1 MSLPSSSP
9 STAPSAPNRW
19 LETVRDALLVS
30 GRWFAVLSLFAVS
43 LNKPATNI
51 LLALSLACALLG
63 SHTRERWC
71 ASARHPVVIGAL
83 VWWGMTVLSGVHA
96 WAAGH
101 GSSLSGSSVWAL
113 WYPLVLGALL
123 TDSAWRRRGLIAF
136 AAAVGGVLLIS
147 CGQFVGIFP
156 QREVAAVMP
165 SMRNTVFKEYTQQGL
180 TFLMLA
186 SMAVAVALVAHR
198 PKQRMLAC
206 ALALLT
212 LVNVVFILKSRTTY
226 ITLVPLIV
234 YWAWRLFGRRGAGWR
249 AVAATGLLLVAIAA
263 LSWAVQPVRERLLQS
278 VTQEITRYAA
288 QREPTS
294 MGIRLELWRRT
305 LPLIQEAPVF
315 GHGLGQWPPL
325 YREAIENLPQFD
337 AFLMGH
343 PHQEMLLIWTEQG
356 TVGLLVYLALLV
368 ALARYIRRLDA
379 PYRDIYAGILLI
391 YVTAGLANGLWAD
404 FTHRHVFIL
413 LLACIPLAPPKK
425 PATLTARAE
434 P

>member
-1 MSLPSSSP
+1 M
-9 STAPSAPNRW
+9 TSAPARW
-19 LETVRDALLVS
+19 VETARDALLVS

-51 LLALSLACALLG
+51 LLALSLVCALLG
-63 SHTRERWC
+63 SQTQARWI

-83 VWWGMTVLSGVHA
+83 AWWGVMVLSGLHA

-101 GSSLSGSSVWAL
+101 ASQLTGSPVWAL
-113 WYPLVLGALL
+113 WYPLVLGTLL
-123 TDSAWRRRGLIAF
+123 TDTAWRRRGLIAF
-136 AAAVGGVLLIS
+136 AVAVGGVLLIS
-147 CGQFVGIFP
+147 CGQFLGLFP
-156 QREVAAVMP
+156 QREVALALP
-165 SMRNTVFKEYTQQGL
+165 AMRNTVFKEYTQQGL

-186 SMAVAVALVAHR
+186 SMAVAVALVAQR

-234 YWAWRLFGRRGAGWR
+234 YWAWRLFGRQGAGWR
-249 AVAATGLLLVAIAA
+249 AVAATGALLLAIAA

-278 VTQEITRYAA
+278 VTQEVTRYAA

-305 LPLIQEAPVF
+305 LPLIEDAPVF

-325 YREAIENLPQFD
+325 YRAAIEKLPQFD

-404 FTHRHVFIL
+404 FSHRHVFIL
-413 LLACIPLAPPKK
+413 LLACIPLASTKK
-425 PATLTARAE
+425 QPVLPARVD

>member
-1 MSLPSSSP
+1 MSLPSSP
-9 STAPSAPNRW
+9 AFMRSASARW
-19 LETVRDALLVS
+19 VQAGRDTLLVS

-51 LLALSLACALLG
+51 LLALSLVCALLG
-63 SHTRERWC
+63 SQTRVRWI

-83 VWWGMTVLSGVHA
+83 AWWGVMVLSGLHA

-101 GSSLSGSSVWAL
+101 ASQLTGSPVWAL
-113 WYPLVLGALL
+113 WYPLVLGSLL
-123 TDSAWRRRGLIAF
+123 TDTAWRRRGLIAF
-136 AAAVGGVLLIS
+136 ALAVGCVLLIS
-147 CGQFVGIFP
+147 CGQFLGIFP
-156 QREVAAVMP
+156 QRELALVQA

-186 SMAVAVALVAHR
+186 SMAVAVALVAQR

-212 LVNVVFILKSRTTY
+212 VVNVVFILKSRTTY

-249 AVAATGLLLVAIAA
+249 AAAATGALLLAIAA

-278 VTQEITRYAA
+278 VTQEVTRYAT

-305 LPLIQEAPVF
+305 LPLIQDAPVF
-315 GHGLGQWPPL
+315 GHGLGQWQPL
-325 YREAIENLPQFD
+325 YRQTIENLPQFD

-343 PHQEMLLIWTEQG
+343 PHQETLLIWTEQG

-413 LLACIPLAPPKK
+413 LLACIPLGPTMKQPG
-425 PATLTARAE
+425 RVE
-434 P
+434 Q

>member
-1 MSLPSSSP
+1 M
-9 STAPSAPNRW
+9 TSAPTRW
-19 LETVRDALLVS
+19 VDTARDALLAS

-63 SHTRERWC
+63 SHTRERWR

-83 VWWGMTVLSGVHA
+83 AWWGMTVVSGVHA
-96 WAAGH
+96 WATGH
-101 GSSLSGSSVWAL
+101 ASSLSGSSVWAL

-123 TDSAWRRRGLIAF
+123 TDTAWRRRGLIAF
-136 AAAVGGVLLIS
+136 AVAVGGVLLIS
-147 CGQFVGIFP
+147 CGQFVGVLP
-156 QREVAAVMP
+156 QREVAAALP
-165 SMRNTVFKEYTQQGL
+165 AMRNTVFKEYTQQGL

-186 SMAVAVALVAHR
+186 SMAVAVALAAHR
-198 PKQRMLAC
+198 PKQRLLAC
-206 ALALLT
+206 GLALLT

-234 YWAWRLFGRRGAGWR
+234 YWAWRLFGRRGVGWR
-249 AVAATGLLLVAIAA
+249 AVAATGVLLLTIAA

-278 VTQEITRYAA
+278 VTQEVTRYAT

-305 LPLIQEAPVF
+305 LPLIREAPVF

-325 YREAIENLPQFD
+325 YRETIEKLPQFD

-368 ALARYIRRLDA
+368 ALARYVRRLDA
-379 PYRDIYAGILLI
+379 PYRDVYAGILLI

-413 LLACIPLAPPKK
+413 LLACIPLVPTKK
-425 PATLTARAE
+425 QATLIARVE

>member
-1 MSLPSSSP
+1 MT
-9 STAPSAPNRW
+9 STPTRW
-19 LETVRDALLVS
+19 VDTARDALLVS

-51 LLALSLACALLG
+51 LLALSLVCALLG
-63 SHTRERWC
+63 SQTRERWI

-83 VWWGMTVLSGVHA
+83 VWWGVMVLSGVHA

-101 GSSLSGSSVWAL
+101 ASLLTGTPVWAL
-113 WYPLVLGALL
+113 WYPLVLGTLL
-123 TDSAWRRRGLIAF
+123 TDTAWRRRGLIAF
-136 AAAVGGVLLIS
+136 AAAVALVLLIS
-147 CGQFVGIFP
+147 CGQFLGIFP
-156 QREVAAVMP
+156 QREVALALP
-165 SMRNTVFKEYTQQGL
+165 AMRNTVFKEYTQQGL
-180 TFLMLA
+180 SFLMLA
-186 SMAVAVALVAHR
+186 SMAVAVALVAQR

-249 AVAATGLLLVAIAA
+249 AIAATGALLLAIAA

-278 VTQEITRYAA
+278 VTQEVTRYAT

-305 LPLIQEAPVF
+305 LPLIQDAPVF
-315 GHGLGQWPPL
+315 GHGLGQWQPL
-325 YREAIENLPQFD
+325 YRKAIENLPQFD

-413 LLACIPLAPPKK
+413 LLACIPLAPTMKQ
-425 PATLTARAE
+425 PARTARIE

>member
-1 MSLPSSSP
+1 MT
-9 STAPSAPNRW
+9 STPTRW
-19 LETVRDALLVS
+19 VDTARDALLVS

-51 LLALSLACALLG
+51 LLALSLVCALLG
-63 SHTRERWC
+63 SQTRERWI

-83 VWWGMTVLSGVHA
+83 VWWGVMVLSGVHA

-101 GSSLSGSSVWAL
+101 ASLLTGTPIWAL
-113 WYPLVLGALL
+113 CYPLILGTLL
-123 TDSAWRRRGLIAF
+123 TDTAWRRRGLVAF
-136 AAAVGGVLLIS
+136 AAAVALVLLIS
-147 CGQFVGIFP
+147 CGQFLGLFP
-156 QREVAAVMP
+156 QREVALALP
-165 SMRNTVFKEYTQQGL
+165 AMRNTVFKEYTQQGL
-180 TFLMLA
+180 SFLMLA
-186 SMAVAVALVAHR
+186 SMAVAVALVAQR

-249 AVAATGLLLVAIAA
+249 AVAATGALLLAIAA

-278 VTQEITRYAA
+278 VTQEVTRYAA

-305 LPLIQEAPVF
+305 LPLIQDAPVF
-315 GHGLGQWPPL
+315 GHGLGQWQPL
-325 YREAIENLPQFD
+325 YRKAIENLPQFD

-413 LLACIPLAPPKK
+413 LLACIPLAPTMKQP
-425 PATLTARAE
+425 ARAARIE

>member
-1 MSLPSSSP
+1 MT
-9 STAPSAPNRW
+9 STPTRW
-19 LETVRDALLVS
+19 VDTARDALLVS

-51 LLALSLACALLG
+51 LLALSLVCALLG
-63 SHTRERWC
+63 SQTRERWI

-83 VWWGMTVLSGVHA
+83 VWWGVMVLSGVHA

-101 GSSLSGSSVWAL
+101 ASLLTGTPVWAL

-123 TDSAWRRRGLIAF
+123 TDTAWRRRGLIAF
-136 AAAVGGVLLIS
+136 AAAVALVLLIS
-147 CGQFVGIFP
+147 CGQFLGIFP
-156 QREVAAVMP
+156 QREVALALP
-165 SMRNTVFKEYTQQGL
+165 AMRNTVFKEYTQQGL
-180 TFLMLA
+180 SFLMLA
-186 SMAVAVALVAHR
+186 SMAVAVALAAQR
-198 PKQRMLAC
+198 PKPRMLAC

-249 AVAATGLLLVAIAA
+249 AVAATGALLLAIAA

-278 VTQEITRYAA
+278 VTQEVTRYAT

-305 LPLIQEAPVF
+305 LPLIQDAPVF
-315 GHGLGQWPPL
+315 GHGLGQWQPL
-325 YREAIENLPQFD
+325 YRKAIENLPQFD

-343 PHQEMLLIWTEQG
+343 PHQEMLLIWTEEG

-413 LLACIPLAPPKK
+413 LLACIPLAPTMKQ
-425 PATLTARAE
+425 PARTARIE

>member
-1 MSLPSSSP
+1 MT
-9 STAPSAPNRW
+9 STPTRW
-19 LETVRDALLVS
+19 VDTARDALLVS

-51 LLALSLACALLG
+51 LLALSLVCALLG
-63 SHTRERWC
+63 SQTRERWI

-83 VWWGMTVLSGVHA
+83 VWWGVMVLSGVHA

-101 GSSLSGSSVWAL
+101 ASLLTGTPVWAL

-123 TDSAWRRRGLIAF
+123 TDTAWRRRGLIAF
-136 AAAVGGVLLIS
+136 AAAVALVLLIS
-147 CGQFVGIFP
+147 CGQFLGIFP
-156 QREVAAVMP
+156 QREVALALP
-165 SMRNTVFKEYTQQGL
+165 AMRNTVFKEYTQQGL
-180 TFLMLA
+180 SFLMLA
-186 SMAVAVALVAHR
+186 SMAVAVALAAQR
-198 PKQRMLAC
+198 PKPRMLAC

-249 AVAATGLLLVAIAA
+249 AVAATGALLLAIAA

-278 VTQEITRYAA
+278 VTQEVTRYAT

-305 LPLIQEAPVF
+305 LPLIQDAPVF
-315 GHGLGQWPPL
+315 GHGLGQWQPL
-325 YREAIENLPQFD
+325 YRKAIENLPQFD

-343 PHQEMLLIWTEQG
+343 PHQEMLLIWTEEG

-413 LLACIPLAPPKK
+413 LLACIPLAPTMKQ
-425 PATLTARAE
+425 PAHTARIE